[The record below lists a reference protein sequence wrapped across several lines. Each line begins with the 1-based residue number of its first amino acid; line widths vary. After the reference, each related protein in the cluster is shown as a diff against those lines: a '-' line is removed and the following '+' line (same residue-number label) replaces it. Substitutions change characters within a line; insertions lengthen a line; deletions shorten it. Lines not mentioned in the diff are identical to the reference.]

1 MVLDPAF
8 PLGLM
13 GPRLGMPYAV
23 VLHGAEVAI
32 PGRLPA
38 SRSVLARVRPRPRAL
53 VVSAGGYPAAEAR
66 RAVRGRGMPP
76 VVEIPP
82 GVDLERF
89 APLGARRAGP
99 GPGRPRAARRP
110 VPWW

>member
-8 PLGLM
+8 PLGLV

-23 VLHGAEVAI
+23 LLHGAEVAI

-38 SRSVLARVRPRPRAL
+38 SRSLLAHVVRGAAL

-82 GVDLERF
+82 GVDLDRF
-89 APLGARRAGP
+89 APLDADERTRARADLGL
-99 GPGRPRAARRP
+99 PRRR
-110 VPWW
+110 VRWW

>member
-8 PLGLM
+8 PLGVL
-13 GPRLGMPYAV
+13 GPRLGIPYAV
-23 VLHGAEVAI
+23 LLHGAEVAI

-38 SRSVLARVRPRPRAL
+38 SRSLLAHVVRGASL

-66 RAVRGRGMPP
+66 RALRGRGMPP

-82 GVDLERF
+82 GVDLRRF
-89 APLGARRAGP
+89 VPLGPDERARARADLGYP
-99 GPGRPRAARRP
+99 PPDP
-110 VPWW
+110 SWSV